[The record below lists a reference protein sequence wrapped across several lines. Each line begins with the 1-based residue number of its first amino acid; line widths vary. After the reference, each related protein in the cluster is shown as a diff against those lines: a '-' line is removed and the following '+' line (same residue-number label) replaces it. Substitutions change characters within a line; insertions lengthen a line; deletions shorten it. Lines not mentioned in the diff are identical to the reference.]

1 LSGTSLSKDEIE
13 LLKDI
18 KPFGFILFSR
28 NIVSIH
34 QLKKLIKDIRNIV
47 KWECPI
53 LIDQEGGRVQRLVK
67 PNALSYPP
75 SRLFG
80 NIAKYNLID
89 AEKAVFLNYKLIG
102 SDLINIGINVNCAP
116 CIDVTSKLTHSVIGD
131 RAFSSDA
138 KIVARLGQ
146 QACKGLLNLGVI
158 PIIKHIPGHGRATSD
173 SHKVLPIIKDK
184 IYSLNNKDFYPFK
197 YLCNMPIAMTA
208 HIIYKHIDNKYPIS
222 TSKKAYNFIRNQ
234 IKFKGII
241 VSDDI
246 GMKALS
252 GSIEEKI
259 GNINSAG
266 YDIVLHCSGK
276 IKEIKKVLMCSQKI
290 DKDVIRKWSVI
301 IKNNKSIKI
310 QNTQLIKSA
319 INKILKDNLNT
330 KWNF

>member
-1 LSGTSLSKDEIE
+1 MD
-13 LLKDI
+13 
-18 KPFGFILFSR
+18 
-28 NIVSIH
+28 
-34 QLKKLIKDIRNIV
+34 
-47 KWECPI
+47 
-53 LIDQEGGRVQRLVK
+53 
-67 PNALSYPP
+67 
-75 SRLFG
+75 
-80 NIAKYNLID
+80 D
-89 AEKAVFLNYKLIG
+89 AQKAVYLNYSLIG
-102 SDLINIGINVNCAP
+102 NELINIGINVNCAP

-290 DKDVIRKWSVI
+290 DKDVSHKFSNRDNFNQKIDELNQETETLIDEIDKW
-301 IKNNKSIKI
+301 
-310 QNTQLIKSA
+310 QM
-319 INKILKDNLNT
+319 
-330 KWNF
+330 

>member
-1 LSGTSLSKDEIE
+1 MSGTSLNKDEME
-13 LLKDI
+13 LLNGI

-28 NIVSIH
+28 NISSRD
-34 QLKKLIKDIRNIV
+34 QLKKLIKDLRAVV

-53 LIDQEGGRVQRLVK
+53 LIDQEGGRVQRLAK
-67 PNALSYPP
+67 PYAFSYPP
-75 SRLFG
+75 SALFG
-80 NIAKYNLID
+80 NIAKYNLKD

-102 SDLINIGINVNCAP
+102 NDLINIGINVNCAP

-131 RAFSSDA
+131 RAFSNDE

-158 PIIKHIPGHGRATSD
+158 PIIKHIPGHGRAVSD

-184 IYSLNNKDFYPFK
+184 IYSLINKDFYPFK
-197 YLCNMPIAMTA
+197 YLCNMPMAMTA
-208 HIIYKHIDNKYPIS
+208 HIIYENIDNKYPIS
-222 TSKKAYNFIRNQ
+222 ISKKAHNFIRNE
-234 IKFKGII
+234 IKFKGIT

-252 GSIEEKI
+252 GSMEQKI
-259 GNINSAG
+259 KNINDAG
-266 YDIVLHCSGK
+266 YDIALHCSGK
-276 IKEIKKVLMCSQKI
+276 IKEIKRVLMCSPQI
-290 DKDVIRKWSVI
+290 DKDVIRKWTSI

-310 QNTQLIKSA
+310 KNTQLIKSI
-319 INKILKDNLNT
+319 INKILKENLNI